1 MRRIDLTLLPILCCV
16 FVYCYPVQSK
26 EAASTTAGRLFYLA
40 TPSLGLPSLDKET
53 KVIVSFLTP
62 EDGVM
67 ISITKQGVDLK
78 QQITLTAMTDYLY
91 NVDTEYIE
99 RDGEVTYEWAL
110 RLFSD
115 NGYFCVTVS
124 ISFNRES
131 TDTVQL
137 LPVAGWGRQ
146 YYTVHLRDTFSIQIV
161 VDKGPVNLTVTFRFT
176 SMETSLRYK
185 DIYIYNGDEKQ
196 FLVQAQGAL
205 EISTCRRSFGKS
217 EDATG
222 TRIVGTANFG
232 VLSFSCHGVTNSSSC
247 SRSDYVI
254 RGLVAEM
261 LLPQECYG
269 TEFIVVPGV
278 LQLEQGFIIVIAS
291 EANTDV
297 KLIYS
302 KEELVM
308 LSRAGMSITID
319 LLQEVYL
326 LRSSLPVQV
335 VYIQRSTCSDKSEGS
350 NVGPSMGL
358 LIPTNLFYWLYLFSV
373 PSAFNVSNFLVVVV
387 ELPSLHFIQLD
398 NQIFSNDFSLKR
410 APNNSIWHIGYM
422 SIDSGAHKLVSTQ
435 PSPFGSYLY
444 STSYLHPVGYI
455 AAHVNTECEAT
466 IMTMT
471 ISDKKD
477 NDCDRFVDEEVM
489 NEKGK

>member
-196 FLVQAQGAL
+196 FLVQA
-205 EISTCRRSFGKS
+205 RSFGKS

-308 LSRAGMSITID
+308 LSRAGMSITVLELVTFCS
-319 LLQEVYL
+319 LL
-326 LRSSLPVQV
+326 
-335 VYIQRSTCSDKSEGS
+335 
-350 NVGPSMGL
+350 
-358 LIPTNLFYWLYLFSV
+358 
-373 PSAFNVSNFLVVVV
+373 
-387 ELPSLHFIQLD
+387 
-398 NQIFSNDFSLKR
+398 
-410 APNNSIWHIGYM
+410 
-422 SIDSGAHKLVSTQ
+422 
-435 PSPFGSYLY
+435 
-444 STSYLHPVGYI
+444 
-455 AAHVNTECEAT
+455 
-466 IMTMT
+466 
-471 ISDKKD
+471 
-477 NDCDRFVDEEVM
+477 
-489 NEKGK
+489 